1 MDGSIN
7 QISSIRGKS
16 ALSTIARPSG
26 ISLTRLSETQTAAR
40 ALIEDADFAVESA
53 KLAKALVLQ
62 RANASLI
69 AQANASA
76 DLVLTLIED

>member
-1 MDGSIN
+1 
-7 QISSIRGKS
+7 
-16 ALSTIARPSG
+16 
-26 ISLTRLSETQTAAR
+26 LSETQTAAR